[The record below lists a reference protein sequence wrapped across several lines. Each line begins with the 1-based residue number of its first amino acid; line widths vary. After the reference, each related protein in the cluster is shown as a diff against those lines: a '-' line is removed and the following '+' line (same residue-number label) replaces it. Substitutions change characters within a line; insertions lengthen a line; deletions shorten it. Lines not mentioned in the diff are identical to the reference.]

1 MKTKIILSVAGLIA
15 LTFQA
20 FTTTHIISAN
30 GFSYSPSSISI
41 HQGDTVLF
49 NIGSSHNAL
58 EISKD
63 TWDANGTASNG
74 GFNLGFGGGQLIF
87 NTPGTFYF
95 ICTPH
100 ASFGMK
106 GAITVSGSS
115 ATANV
120 LSETDIPGLE
130 TLYPNPLSDN
140 LTIGFSVTEPS
151 NITIDLLDI
160 TGMRVKQ
167 LTNKR
172 YTAGRHVENFD
183 LAYLKP
189 GKYFVLYNSR
199 YKRNV
204 LSFIK
209 TN

>member
-1 MKTKIILSVAGLIA
+1 MKIKIILSFAGLIA
-15 LTFQA
+15 FTFQA
-20 FTTTHIISAN
+20 FTATHIISAS
-30 GFSYSPSSISI
+30 GFSYSPSSITI

-49 NIGSSHNAL
+49 NLGSSHNAL
-58 EISKD
+58 EINKD

-74 GFNLGFGGGQLIF
+74 GFSLGFGGGQLIF

-100 ASFGMK
+100 AGFGMK
-106 GAITVSGSS
+106 GVITVSG
-115 ATANV
+115 AAAAANV
-120 LSETDIPGLE
+120 VSDTEIPELE

-151 NITIDLLDI
+151 TITIDMLDI
-160 TGMRVKQ
+160 TGIRVKQ
-167 LTNKR
+167 LTNKT

-183 LAYLKP
+183 LSYLKP

-199 YKRNV
+199 YKRNA

-209 TN
+209 AD

>member
-15 LTFQA
+15 LTLQA
-20 FTTTHIISAN
+20 FTTTYIIASS
-30 GFSYSPSSISI
+30 GFSYSPSSITI

-49 NIGSSHNAL
+49 NLGSSHNVL

-74 GFNLGFGGGQLIF
+74 GFSLGFGGGQLIL

-106 GAITVSGSS
+106 GTITVSGAS

-120 LSETDIPGLE
+120 VSDPDIPELE

-140 LTIGFSVTEPS
+140 LTIGFNVT
-151 NITIDLLDI
+151 
-160 TGMRVKQ
+160 
-167 LTNKR
+167 
-172 YTAGRHVENFD
+172 
-183 LAYLKP
+183 
-189 GKYFVLYNSR
+189 
-199 YKRNV
+199 
-204 LSFIK
+204 
-209 TN
+209 